1 MSTIT
6 LQTEL
11 TPDGIICSNATLGQV
26 ATIRRECKTAMW
38 EVYPYGFPPYERL
51 ANFKS
56 LQAAEFYALA
66 LAYEMHETK

>member
-1 MSTIT
+1 
-6 LQTEL
+6 
-11 TPDGIICSNATLGQV
+11 
-26 ATIRRECKTAMW
+26 MW